1 MMKISPNPSF
11 PKRGISPFS
20 KGGDFEVHFPM
31 KGKMKKKIPAS
42 GLYCI
47 TGEAFSRG
55 RTNVQVVREMIGAGV
70 TIIQYR
76 EKEKSRR
83 DKYREC
89 REIREM
95 TQDAEVVFIVN
106 DDVDIALMVKADGVH
121 IGQDDLPFGEVRKL
135 VGEDMI
141 IGLSTHAPEHAREA
155 LAKGADYIGVG
166 PIFRTFT
173 KRDVCEPVGL
183 AYLDYVVANSP
194 LPFVA
199 IGGIKEHNIG
209 EVARHGAR
217 LICAVTEILAAD
229 DIQGEIRALIKIMKR
244 GA

>member
-1 MMKISPNPSF
+1 MHLQM
-11 PKRGISPFS
+11 
-20 KGGDFEVHFPM
+20 E
-31 KGKMKKKIPAS
+31 GKMEKNIPAS

-47 TGEAFSRG
+47 TGEAFSKG

-70 TIIQYR
+70 KIIQYR
-76 EKEKSRR
+76 EKEKAAW

-89 REIREM
+89 REIRKM
-95 TQDAEVVFIVN
+95 TEEAGVTFIVN
-106 DDVDIALMVKADGVH
+106 DDVDIALMVEADGVH
-121 IGQDDLPFGEVRKL
+121 IGQDDLPIEEVRKL
-135 VGEDMI
+135 VGGDMI
-141 IGLSTHAPEHAREA
+141 IGLSTHKPEHARDA

-183 AYLDYVVANSP
+183 GYLDYVVANCA

-199 IGGIKEHNIG
+199 IGGIKEQNIG
-209 EVARHGAR
+209 EVAAHGAR
-217 LICAVTEILAAD
+217 LICAVTEILEAD
-229 DIQGEIRALIKIMKR
+229 DIQGKIRALIKIIKQ